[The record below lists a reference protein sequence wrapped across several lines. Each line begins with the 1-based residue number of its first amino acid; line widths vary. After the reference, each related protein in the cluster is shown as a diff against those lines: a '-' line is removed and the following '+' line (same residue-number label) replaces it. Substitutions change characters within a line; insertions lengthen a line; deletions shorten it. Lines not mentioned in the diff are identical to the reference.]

1 MLQRVRILVASKQHI
16 WIFQKLLANLI
27 DIRESKATFK
37 NKYHVANGVVLLV
50 DGEDRCIGHLSLQ
63 NLGRLNNI

>member
-16 WIFQKLLANLI
+16 WIFQKLLANLKEI
-27 DIRESKATFK
+27 ENQRRFLRI
-37 NKYHVANGVVLLV
+37 KYHVANGMVLLV
-50 DGEDRCIGHLSLQ
+50 DGEDRCIGHLNLQ

>member
-16 WIFQKLLANLI
+16 WIFQKLLANLK

-37 NKYHVANGVVLLV
+37 N
-50 DGEDRCIGHLSLQ
+50 
-63 NLGRLNNI
+63 